1 MRSAQNAKGN
11 SKALCFMNKRNQEQ
25 ERIILL
31 KFMWH
36 GLNKKQL
43 YFIEP
48 FLMLSGT
55 IYIFFFF
62 FRISIHRKNWSL
74 SRGLEPCSSC
84 EEMIKICNN
93 GISEIII
100 LIMIFKNLQNFFSFF
115 TKKFIFSIKWQFI
128 WTKWQSN
135 NGIFFG
141 VCIT

>member
-55 IYIFFFF
+55 IYMFFFF
-62 FRISIHRKNWSL
+62 SEFRFIVKT
-74 SRGLEPCSSC
+74 GLCHE
-84 EEMIKICNN
+84 
-93 GISEIII
+93 G
-100 LIMIFKNLQNFFSFF
+100 
-115 TKKFIFSIKWQFI
+115 
-128 WTKWQSN
+128 
-135 NGIFFG
+135 
-141 VCIT
+141 